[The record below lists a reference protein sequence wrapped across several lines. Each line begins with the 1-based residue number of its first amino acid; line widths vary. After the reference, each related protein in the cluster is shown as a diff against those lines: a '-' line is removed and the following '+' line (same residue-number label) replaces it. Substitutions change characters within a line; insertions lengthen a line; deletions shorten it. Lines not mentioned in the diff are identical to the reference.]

1 MTHGPLFLAFVFLA
15 ASVLVVPLA
24 KRLGLGS
31 VLGYLL
37 AGVAIGP
44 SVLGIVGHE
53 GKEIM
58 HFAEFGVVMMLFL
71 VGLELRPALL
81 FQLRRPILGFGGL
94 QVLLTTLAVAGGG
107 LAFGLPWKTALAVG
121 TILSMSSTAIVLQT
135 LNEKSLMKTPGGQA
149 AFSVLLFQDI
159 AVIPILAVFPLLAVG
174 GAVEEGAKSGRP
186 GWLQGLMVL
195 GAVGGVVLAGRFLV
209 RPAFRFIAETRLREI
224 FTASALLLVVGV
236 ALLMQSVNLSPALGT
251 FVAGV
256 VLADSEYRHELESD
270 IEPFKGLLLGVFF
283 VSVGAQIDFP
293 FIATRPVVVFAL
305 VIAVMA
311 TKLGVIYAVARGLGL
326 DRSARWL
333 TAFALAQVG
342 EFAFVLLA
350 FAGQVHVLPPELA
363 KLLVAV
369 VALSMAATPALFV
382 ALERLVLPRVTAGE
396 SRAHDVVAHDGN
408 EVIFAGHGRFGQIVG
423 RMLRANGIGTT
434 VLDLDPEM
442 VDVLRRLGTKVYY
455 GDASRPELLA
465 TAGMADAK
473 LFILAIDDQEATN
486 KIAELVR
493 HTYPNVKI
501 LARARD
507 RVHYYQLKK
516 IGVDRA
522 FRETYGSSIDMG
534 IWAFRLL
541 GARARTAHEMGRRF
555 RDHDSRGIDELASLW
570 GTMDREAYFSE
581 VRRVTGEAERLMRED
596 VRGPTRGDGGWNDDS
611 LRSAARSLEDQADHA
626 DQTDDTPDRDDD

>member
-1 MTHGPLFLAFVFLA
+1 MTHGPLFLCFVFLA
-15 ASVLVVPLA
+15 ASVLVVPIA

-37 AGVAIGP
+37 AGIAIGP

-81 FQLRRPILGFGGL
+81 YQLRRPILGFGGL
-94 QVLLTTLAVAGGG
+94 QVLLTTLVVAAAS
-107 LAFGLPWKTALAVG
+107 LALGLPWKTAIAVG

-135 LNEKSLMKTPGGQA
+135 LNEKSLLKTPGGQA

-174 GAVEEGAKSGRP
+174 DAVSEGTKGGRP
-186 GWLQGLMVL
+186 GWLQGLLVL

-209 RPAFRFIAETRLREI
+209 RPIFRFIAETRLREI
-224 FTASALLLVVGV
+224 FTASALLLVIGV

-293 FIATRPVVVFAL
+293 FIATRPVVVGAL
-305 VIAVMA
+305 VVVVVAA
-311 TKLGVIYAVARGLGL
+311 KLGVIYAVARGLGL

-350 FAGQVHVLPPELA
+350 FAGQVHVLPPDLA

-369 VALSMAATPALFV
+369 VALSMAATPGLFIV
-382 ALERLVLPRVTAGE
+382 LERLVLPRVTTGE
-396 SRAHDVVAHDGN
+396 KRPHDEVTHDGN

-423 RMLRANGIGTT
+423 RMLRANGVGTT

-442 VDVLRRLGTKVYY
+442 VDVLRRLGMKVYY

-473 LFILAIDDQEATN
+473 LFILAIDDKEATN

-493 HTYPNVKI
+493 HTYPKVKI

-507 RVHYYQLKK
+507 RVHYYELKK
-516 IGVDRA
+516 IGVHGA
-522 FRETYGSSIDMG
+522 FRETYGSSIELG
-534 IWAFRLL
+534 IEAFRML
-541 GARARTAHEMGRRF
+541 GARARTAHTMAQKF
-555 RDHDSRGIDELASLW
+555 REHDSRAIDKLADLW
-570 GTMDREAYFSE
+570 GTMDQDAYFSE
-581 VRRVTGEAERLMRED
+581 VKRVTGEAERLMREEAG
-596 VRGPTRGDGGWNDDS
+596 GPVSRDGAWDDES
-611 LRSAARSLEDQADHA
+611 LRKAARNAS
-626 DQTDDTPDRDDD
+626 DDAEEPTAPEE